1 VSGVT
6 AKQVAMSGP
15 APPELAAA
23 SLVARAAELEGPV
36 ELAALE
42 LLVWAYATPA
52 SPDITVVAAKTADTA
67 ISNGIV
73 FFIVAKIPRENYLL
87 VVYFFDG

>member
-1 VSGVT
+1 VVM
-6 AKQVAMSGP
+6 AKQVAKAGP
-15 APPELAAA
+15 APPELDAA
-23 SLVARAAELEGPV
+23 SLVPRDAELEGPV

-67 ISNGIV
+67 ISNAIV
-73 FFIVAKIPRENYLL
+73 FFIVVKIRIKNYLL